1 MFCLSYHHYFT
12 GGFLLGHKNVL
23 LNLQVPTLLVW
34 DRYARQLDN
43 ALLYDSRRRWVH
55 PEQLA
60 MWADFGWRFGSS
72 SAASR
77 RKYELA
83 MGHLKRF
90 LHNAHKRGVTIGLG
104 TDTPFPHHV
113 AGQ

>member
-1 MFCLSYHHYFT
+1 
-12 GGFLLGHKNVL
+12 
-23 LNLQVPTLLVW
+23 
-34 DRYARQLDN
+34 
-43 ALLYDSRRRWVH
+43 
-55 PEQLA
+55 
-60 MWADFGWRFGSS
+60 MWADHGWRFGSA

-90 LHNAHKRGVTIGLG
+90 LHNAHTRGVTIGLG